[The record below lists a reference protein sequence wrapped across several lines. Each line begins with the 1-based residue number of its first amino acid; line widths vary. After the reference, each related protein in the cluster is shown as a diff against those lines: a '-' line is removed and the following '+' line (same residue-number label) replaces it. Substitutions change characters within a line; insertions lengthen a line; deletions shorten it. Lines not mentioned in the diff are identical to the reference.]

1 MQCTKLQTIIN
12 IQTFLCIYVLFLIL
26 LNLLPDVF
34 IQLFY
39 SYKINIRK
47 QKYIIDFE
55 RKI

>member
-1 MQCTKLQTIIN
+1 MQYTKLQTIIN
-12 IQTFLCIYVLFLIL
+12 IQTFLSIYVLFLIL

-47 QKYIIDFE
+47 QNYIIDFE
-55 RKI
+55 QSH